1 MCVLRTDCPE
11 GAIRRRREIVICGD
25 LWGEYH
31 NTDLGGTC
39 DEMSTEKTISE
50 QIAELTVSLRYEDL
64 PQDVR
69 KRAAELVLD
78 LLGSMVGSKNIP
90 SSRMATELALE
101 LGGPEES
108 TVIGYGR
115 KVAAPNAAFA
125 NAIQSYAFDFA
136 DDHNES
142 NAHPSVATIPASLA
156 LGEKLHASG
165 KEVIEAIALGNEV
178 VCRLGSAFLGKTYYQ
193 GFHPSSTCGTFGAT
207 ISAAKLLKL
216 DSQKTVW
223 SQGIAGSQAAGLMA
237 WNTSGSYTKRLQAG
251 HPAMVGVI
259 SALLAQKGYD
269 GPPEIIEGTDGFMQA
284 YSFKRQYDTRYIT
297 DDLGKVWTFANSS
310 TKFYPCCRYSGG
322 HLDACLDIVA
332 KHHPDAKKVKKIFVR
347 SSDYTIR
354 LLAAPRKRDPQTVVD
369 TQFSMPW
376 QAAIALIDG
385 KIDTETFTEKNL
397 HRPDVRELMK
407 KVEWI
412 VDEEFERRYP
422 EHYSCAVTVAMEDG
436 QEYTSVVDDP
446 KGDFRNPMTEEEVDE
461 KFTKLARREIGDEGK
476 IQRIIAFV
484 RGIHEADD
492 ISELFTLIA

>member
-1 MCVLRTDCPE
+1 
-11 GAIRRRREIVICGD
+11 
-25 LWGEYH
+25 
-31 NTDLGGTC
+31 
-39 DEMSTEKTISE
+39 MSIEKTISE
-50 QIAELTVSLRYEDL
+50 QIAELTVNLRYEDL
-64 PQDVR
+64 PEKVR
-69 KRAAELVLD
+69 KRAANLVLD
-78 LLGSMVGSKNIP
+78 LLGSMIGSKNIET
-90 SSRMATELALE
+90 SKLAAELALE

-108 TVIGYGR
+108 TIIGYGR

-142 NAHPSVATIPASLA
+142 NSHPSVATIPASLA
-156 LGEKLHASG
+156 LGQKLHASG

-178 VCRLGSAFLGKTYYQ
+178 VCRLGAAFLGKTYYQ

-216 DSQKTVW
+216 DLEKVVW

-237 WNTSGSYTKRLQAG
+237 WNTAGSYTKRLQAG
-251 HPAMVGVI
+251 HPAMVGII
-259 SALLAQKGYD
+259 SALLAQKGFN
-269 GPPEIIEGTDGFMQA
+269 GPHEIIEGTDGFMQA
-284 YSFKRQYDTRYIT
+284 YSFNREYDTSHMT
-297 DDLGKVWTFANSS
+297 NELGTVWNFSNSS
-310 TKFYPCCRYSGG
+310 TKVYPCCRYSGG

-332 KHHPDAKKVKKIFVR
+332 RHHPDPKKIKRIFIR

-369 TQFSMPW
+369 AQFSMPW

-385 KIDTETFTEKNL
+385 RIDLDTFTKTNL

-407 KVEWI
+407 KVEWV

-422 EHYSCAVTVAMEDG
+422 KHYSSAVTVTMEDG
-436 QEYTSVVDDP
+436 SEYTSVVDDP
-446 KGDFRNPMTEEEVDE
+446 KGDFRNPVTQEELEG
-461 KFTKLARREIGDEGK
+461 KFINLVQREIADGKK

-484 RGIHEADD
+484 KNLHEADD
-492 ISELFTLIA
+492 INDLFALLA